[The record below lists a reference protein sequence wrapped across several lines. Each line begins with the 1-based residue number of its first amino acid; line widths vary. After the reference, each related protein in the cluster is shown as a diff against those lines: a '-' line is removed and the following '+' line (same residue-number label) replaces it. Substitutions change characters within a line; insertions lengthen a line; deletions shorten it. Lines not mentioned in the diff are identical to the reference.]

1 MAEKTV
7 ILLAFSACIP
17 ALHAVEIPEGQLH
30 LIASDGHAQYATHG
44 YSEVIAVD
52 SRKVYFAYMSGG
64 EKFESKA
71 WSYDLTDFSMTG
83 PVDLDGRDQDP
94 HNYPNLT
101 LDRLGRLHVVY
112 GCHSNPMY
120 YRHLKKASDVSAWT
134 PVRELMT
141 NATYPRIFTRENG
154 NLVVFYRDL
163 SDGNHY
169 GYIESI
175 DNGATWS
182 PFRALLR
189 GGEGWTSVAYVGG
202 VFLKGDAI
210 HIAWSW
216 YHRAEPP
223 YHYDDLSY
231 ARFGFTADHGW
242 QAGGQRHKLPLEPS
256 FPKVAAGIK
265 QYAKGVTLDALG
277 RPVVLY
283 CDHDDTA
290 DDGVK
295 LATWDGGRWQ
305 FEIPDGE
312 LDRFNQRFADNP
324 KGQVTICSA
333 KGKEVVLLQK
343 KRDGRWATRTVAEC
357 SDVVHPVVLAD
368 TVRDRYHIFFH
379 DGKGN
384 VYYTW
389 SQKLDLVV
397 SSMAEGGQVESM
409 SCWRRMAC

>member
-1 MAEKTV
+1 MKKKACL
-7 ILLAFSACIP
+7 ILVFALGMP
-17 ALHAVEIPEGQLH
+17 GLHAGEIPEGQLH
-30 LIASDGHAQYATHG
+30 LIATDGHKQYATHG

-64 EKFESKA
+64 AKFESKA

-83 PVDLDGRDQDP
+83 PVDLDGRNADP

-120 YRHLKKASDVSAWT
+120 YRHLKEASDVSTWT

-169 GYIESI
+169 GYIESK

-202 VFLKGDAI
+202 VYLKDDAI

-216 YHRAEPP
+216 YHRGEPP

-231 ARFGFTADHGW
+231 ARFSFTGEGAW
-242 QAGGQRHKLPLEPS
+242 QASGKRHKLPIGPS
-256 FPKVAAGIK
+256 FGKVSAGIK
-265 QYAKGVTLDALG
+265 QYAKGVNLDASG
-277 RPVVLY
+277 RPVVLF
-283 CDHDDTA
+283 CDHDGTA
-290 DDGVK
+290 DDAVK
-295 LATWDGGRWQ
+295 LATWDENSWQ
-305 FEIPDGE
+305 FERLDSK
-312 LDRFNQRFADNP
+312 LDRFNQRFSGNP
-324 KGQVTICSA
+324 KGEVTICSA
-333 KGKEVVLLQK
+333 RGKEVVLLQK
-343 KRDGRWATRTVAEC
+343 KTNGRWAIRTVAEC
-357 SDVVHPVVLAD
+357 SQIVHPVVLTD
-368 TVRDRYHIFFH
+368 TDRDRYHIFFH

-389 SQKLDLVV
+389 SRNLDLA
-397 SSMAEGGQVESM
+397 SRLTKYGHIEPHNFLK
-409 SCWRRMAC
+409 RTAC